1 MNTDGEGTSMTTDLM
16 GPFEGPSCEV
26 APSRKATYSY
36 IKDNVLFTRDGN
48 RERPA
53 DAKAAYFHSHL
64 QTMIESKSYV
74 CAGAKAALHRKTYR
88 MGLYNALGDGEST
101 THLHE
106 DLCTY
111 VAERLSMP
119 GPFRSFIAVFEG
131 PYCADEHAFE
141 KALWNQLQLLHDLD
155 AKTYEWDPTTSS
167 DPTSDHFSFSVAGTS
182 FFVVGMHPASSRLA
196 RKFIVP
202 AIAFNA
208 HDQFEELRAN
218 GLYSR
223 VAESNRE
230 RDIALQGSINPNLAE
245 HGHGKEAT
253 QYSGRRMERDWVCP
267 FHAASKSAKDSGQE
281 RK

>member
-1 MNTDGEGTSMTTDLM
+1 MTTDLM
-16 GPFEGPSCEV
+16 SRVEEPSCDT

-36 IKDNVLFTRDGN
+36 LKDDFLLTRDGD

-53 DAKAAYFHSHL
+53 EAKAAYFHSQL
-64 QTMIESKSYV
+64 QAMIEAKPYV

-88 MGLYNALGDGEST
+88 MGLYGALGDAEST
-101 THLHE
+101 RHLHE

-119 GPFRSFIAVFEG
+119 GPFRSFVAVFEG
-131 PYCADEHAFE
+131 PYYADERGFE
-141 KALWNQLQLLHDLD
+141 NALWNQLQLLHELD
-155 AKTYEWDPTTSS
+155 AATYEWDPTTSS
-167 DPTSDHFSFSVAGTS
+167 DPTSDHFSFSIAGTS
-182 FFVVGMHPASSRLA
+182 FFLVGMHPASSRLA

-223 VAESNRE
+223 VAASNRE
-230 RDIALQGSINPNLAE
+230 RDIALQGSINPNLAD

-253 QYSGRRMERDWVCP
+253 QYSGRRVERDWVCP
-267 FHAASKSAKDSGQE
+267 FQAASK
-281 RK
+281 